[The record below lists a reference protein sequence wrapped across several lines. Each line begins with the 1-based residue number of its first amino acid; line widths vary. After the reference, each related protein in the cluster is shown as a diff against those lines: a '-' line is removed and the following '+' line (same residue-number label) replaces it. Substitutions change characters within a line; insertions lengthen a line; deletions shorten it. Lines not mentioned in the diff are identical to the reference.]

1 MSQNTLENLPT
12 ELQDIIF
19 SYAIKCKKD
28 QNFYIS
34 KDIANLLENR
44 FKKCKPHFMLNTFIC
59 QNCDSNAFMF
69 MQYLGCSFI

>member
-12 ELQDIIF
+12 ELQSIIF
-19 SYAIKCKKD
+19 NYAIKCKKN

-44 FKKCKPHFMLNTFIC
+44 FKKCKEQQMLNKFIC
-59 QNCDSNAFMF
+59 QNCDEQAFLF
-69 MQYLGCSFI
+69 MKYYGSSFF